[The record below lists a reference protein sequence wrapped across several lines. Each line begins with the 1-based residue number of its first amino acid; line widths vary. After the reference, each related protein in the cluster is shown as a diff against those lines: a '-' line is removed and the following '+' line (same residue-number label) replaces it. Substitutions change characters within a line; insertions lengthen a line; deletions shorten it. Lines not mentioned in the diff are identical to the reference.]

1 VGRAAT
7 RPPALAA
14 RAGLAVLCALSLAA
28 CGAAAPAGRAT
39 PAKARSATARHHV
52 RQTLVV
58 YSSLPLSGSQRPASL
73 QIERGIELALTRAHH
88 RAGRF
93 DVVYRA
99 LSDSLRRVT
108 TTASASTTGRG
119 RLTAAKAHHYEPTA
133 TWQAMATVDNAV
145 AAARDPETV
154 AYIGELD
161 SGATEL
167 SLPILNQAGIVEL
180 TPGSGYP
187 GLTDRVAGVTA
198 AGEPGRYYPHGG
210 PTLLRLIPD
219 DVVEAAAIVDFLK
232 HDTSCTHVA
241 AAAFGGGV
249 SAGPLVAAIQRTAPL
264 YGLTFEATAAPGA
277 NPKNYYSYAVALRDH
292 GVNCFVLSGRV
303 TRAAIAFT
311 EALNAQLP
319 VGSAIF
325 GTSGLCN
332 RGWSDRAY
340 GGVPLKVANALY
352 CATPLRPVDS
362 YIGGRSFARSY
373 RAAEHASATAEGYY
387 GYLATRLVLEAIAQI
402 GASSDSRHAVL
413 ENLIGNLA
421 STELETY
428 GFDSADGEISSTYY
442 EIDKVTGGLPLAYRA
457 IDPPSLLP
465 ETPGR

>member
-1 VGRAAT
+1 MG
-7 RPPALAA
+7 
-14 RAGLAVLCALSLAA
+14 RAGLLAICCALLLAA
-28 CGAAAPAGRAT
+28 CGSTAPARRAAPPRT
-39 PAKARSATARHHV
+39 PRTAAKRHV
-52 RQTLVV
+52 RQTLVI
-58 YSSLPLSGSQRPASL
+58 YSSLPLSGPQRQASL
-73 QIERGIELALTRAHH
+73 QIERGIGLALARAHH

-93 DVVYRA
+93 RVVYRA

-119 RLTAAKAHHYEPTA
+119 RLTAAKARHYVPA
-133 TWQAMATVDNAV
+133 TNWRATATVDNAV
-145 AAARDPETV
+145 AAARNTETV

-167 SLPILNQAGIVEL
+167 SLSILNQAGIVQL

-198 AGEPGRYYPHGG
+198 AGEPGRFYPHGG

-219 DVVEAAAIVDFLK
+219 DVVEAAAIADFLK
-232 HDTSCTHVA
+232 HDTGCTHLA

-249 SAGPLVAAIQRTAPL
+249 SAAPLVAAIQRTAPL
-264 YGLTFEATAAPGA
+264 YGLTFEATAAPGTDV
-277 NPKNYYSYAVALRDH
+277 KNYYSYAVALRDH
-292 GVNCFVLSGRV
+292 GVNCFALTGRV
-303 TRAAIAFT
+303 TRSAVAFT

-332 RGWSDRAY
+332 RSWSEQAR

-352 CATPLRPVDS
+352 CATPLRPVDD
-362 YIGGRSFARSY
+362 YIGGRSFARVY
-373 RAAEHASATAEGYY
+373 RAAEHASATADGYY
-387 GYLATRLVLEAIAQI
+387 GYLAGRLVLAAISEI
-402 GASSDSRHAVL
+402 GASTDSRHAVL

-421 STELETY
+421 STALQTY

-442 EIDKVTGGLPLAYRA
+442 EIDKVTDGVPVAYRA
-457 IDPPSLLP
+457 IDPPSLLS
-465 ETPGR
+465 ETPGG